1 MSIILCHLFV
11 KFHGKAAVQSNTHSE
26 LMEQIRKRNILR
38 KVDPAEI
45 DEKKTIVKPVNDLQ
59 KALENRMNKVNL
71 SDSDDEEYSSDSDS
85 WEDD

>member
-1 MSIILCHLFV
+1 MLKSTE
-11 KFHGKAAVQSNTHSE
+11 KKNSAAVQTDPHSE
-26 LMEQIRKRNILR
+26 LMEQIRKGNMLR
-38 KVDPAEI
+38 KVDPAKI
-45 DEKKTIVKPVNDLQ
+45 DEKKTAVKPVCDLQ